1 MQGISL
7 NRGQPNTEKDQL
19 IPDGIQLL
27 AKCADMEIMKQRI
40 LKNANVWLYPA
51 DSQNTMEFF
60 FVHEGELELMLDDGP
75 ICLHTGDSFSVRGL
89 THEVSCR
96 AHSDTTLLYASNQP
110 MFEDALDFET
120 YIRHLIFQIN
130 EKDQYT
136 YEHSSHVMHY
146 STAIYNEMYAGEP
159 NREAILN
166 DMTIAALFHDVG
178 KCYTPDTILKKKGRL
193 DPEEWKLICHHPMDS
208 GRLLRR
214 YYSERVA
221 EIAEHHHERLDGSGY
236 PYGLTGDKISTEAK
250 IVAVADA
257 FDAMTTN
264 RGYNSVKGF
273 VESAEELYNLPEKF
287 DRSVTEVLCRIVKNG
302 LLAEYDEKSN
312 AQD

>member
-1 MQGISL
+1 MEGVF
-7 NRGQPNTEKDQL
+7 PNQLHSTRNDSQL
-19 IPDGIQLL
+19 IPDGIELL
-27 AKCADMEIMKQRI
+27 AKCADMEIMKQTI
-40 LKNANVWLYPA
+40 LKSANVWLYPA
-51 DSQNTMEFF
+51 DSTNTMEFF
-60 FVHEGELELMLDDGP
+60 FVHEGELELMLDEGP
-75 ICLHTGDSFSVRGL
+75 LRLQKGESFSVRGL
-89 THEVSCR
+89 PHEVSCR
-96 AHSDTTLLYASNQP
+96 AHSDTTLIYVSNQP

-120 YIRHLIFQIN
+120 YIRHLISQIN

-146 STAIYNEMYAGEP
+146 STAIYNEMYAQEP

-166 DMTIAALFHDVG
+166 DMIIAALFHDVG
-178 KCYTPDTILKKKGRL
+178 KCYTPDEILKKKGKL

-236 PYGLTGDKISTEAK
+236 PYGLTGEEISTEAK

-264 RGYNSVKGF
+264 RGYNKVKGF

-287 DRSVTEVLCRIVKNG
+287 DRAVTEVLCRIVRNG
-302 LLAEYDEKSN
+302 SLTESQDHAEK
-312 AQD
+312 